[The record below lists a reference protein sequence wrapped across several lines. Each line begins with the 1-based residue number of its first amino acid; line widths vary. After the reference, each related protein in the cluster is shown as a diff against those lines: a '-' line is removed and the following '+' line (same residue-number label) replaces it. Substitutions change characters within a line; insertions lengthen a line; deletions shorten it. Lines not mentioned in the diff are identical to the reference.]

1 MRSTS
6 RKHFL
11 AAGTLVL
18 VFTLVIQWILD
29 KSLPLPEAQ
38 ASAQAALI
46 DNLIGTHIWLIAA
59 AGALVLVIMGYALVV
74 FRARPGEEE
83 LEGDYFHGSGVLEIA
98 WTVVPLIVVG
108 YFAVLG
114 TRVLADITA
123 EQPDEMTVEVT
134 GLQWAWRFAYPAAG
148 EFQTTQLV
156 VPVNQPLLLSM
167 EAEDVLHS
175 FWVVEWR
182 VKQDLVPG
190 IKTHLRVTPTELG
203 EFQLRCAELC
213 GLRHAYM
220 LADVRVVTREEFDA
234 WVAEQQE

>member
-1 MRSTS
+1 M
-6 RKHFL
+6 
-11 AAGTLVL
+11 AGVLVL
-18 VFTLVIQWILD
+18 VFTLVLQWILEL
-29 KSLPLPEAQ
+29 SLPLPEIQ
-38 ASAQAALI
+38 GSSQAALI

-59 AGALVLVIMGYALVV
+59 AGALVLVIMCYALVV

-83 LEGDYFHGSGVLEIA
+83 KEGDYFHGNYALEVV
-98 WTVVPLIVVG
+98 WTVVPLIVVA

-114 TRVLADITA
+114 TQVLAEVTA

-134 GLQWAWRFAYPAAG
+134 GLQWAWRFSYPAEG
-148 EFQTTQLV
+148 DFQTTQLV
-156 VPVNQPLLLSM
+156 VPLGQPLLLSM

-190 IKTHLRVTPTELG
+190 IVTELRVTPTELG
-203 EFQLRCAELC
+203 EYKLRCAELC

-220 LADVRVVTREEFDA
+220 LADVKVVTQEEFETWVDA
-234 WVAEQQE
+234 QLE

>member
-1 MRSTS
+1 M
-6 RKHFL
+6 
-11 AAGTLVL
+11 AGVLVI

-29 KSLPLPEAQ
+29 LSLPLPEIQ
-38 ASAQAALI
+38 ASSQASLV

-59 AGALVLVIMGYALVV
+59 AGALVLVIMCYALVV

-83 LEGDYFHGSGVLEIA
+83 LEGDYFHGNYALEVV
-98 WTVVPLIVVG
+98 WTVAPLIVVA

-114 TRVLADITA
+114 TQVLAEVTA
-123 EQPDEMTVEVT
+123 EQPNEMPVEVT
-134 GLQWAWRFAYPAAG
+134 GLQWAWRFSYPEEG
-148 EFQTTQLV
+148 DFQTTQMV
-156 VPVNQPLLLSM
+156 VPLNQPLLLSM

-190 IKTHLRVTPTELG
+190 IVTEMRVTPTELG
-203 EFQLRCAELC
+203 EYKLRCAELC

-220 LADVRVVTREEFDA
+220 LADVKVVTQEEYEA
-234 WVAEQQE
+234 WVDAQLE

>member
-1 MRSTS
+1 M
-6 RKHFL
+6 
-11 AAGTLVL
+11 AGVLVL
-18 VFTLVIQWILD
+18 VFTFVLQWILD
-29 KSLPLPEAQ
+29 LSLPLPEIQ
-38 ASAQAALI
+38 GSSQAALI

-59 AGALVLVIMGYALVV
+59 AGALVLVIMCYALVV

-83 LEGDYFHGSGVLEIA
+83 KEGDYFHGNYALEVV
-98 WTVVPLIVVG
+98 WTVVPLIVVA

-114 TRVLADITA
+114 TQVLAEVTA

-134 GLQWAWRFAYPAAG
+134 GLQWAWRFSYPAEG
-148 EFQTTQLV
+148 DFQTTQLV
-156 VPVNQPLLLSM
+156 VPLGQPLLLSM

-190 IKTHLRVTPTELG
+190 IVTELRVTPTELG
-203 EFQLRCAELC
+203 EYKVRCAELC

-220 LADVRVVTREEFDA
+220 LADVKVVTQEEFETWVDA
-234 WVAEQQE
+234 QLE

>member
-1 MRSTS
+1 MHRTS

-11 AAGTLVL
+11 VAGVLVL
-18 VFTLVIQWILD
+18 VFTWILQRILD
-29 KSLPLPEAQ
+29 LSLPLPESQ
-38 ASAQAALI
+38 ASSQATLI

-59 AGALVLVIMGYALVV
+59 AGALVLVIMCYAMVV

-83 LEGDYFHGSGVLEIA
+83 LEGDHFHGNYALEVV
-98 WTVVPLIVVG
+98 WTVAPLVVVG

-114 TRVLADITA
+114 TQVLAEVTA

-134 GLQWAWRFAYPAAG
+134 GLQWAWRFAYPSEG
-148 EFQTTQLV
+148 EFQSTQMV

-182 VKQDLVPG
+182 VKEDLVPG
-190 IKTHLRVTPTELG
+190 IKTELRVTPTEVG
-203 EFQLRCAELC
+203 EFKLRCAELC

-220 LADVRVVTREEFDA
+220 LADVKVVTREEYDA
-234 WVAEQQE
+234 WVDEELE